1 MALKNNFYDE
11 IFEEEKKWIDL
22 INSNLLNSIYFKR
35 ELKPF
40 YLKKRTELIN
50 EYSSTKSNVIKMFI
64 ELINNILT
72 EIDLLIQKHEN
83 NQKVDCSSLIPLFLK
98 NQMGSSYEQKET
110 KDSSIDY
117 GLNLQI
123 KKQLLQ
129 NDIDNIR
136 REKPVID
143 DYLYDDFPEEKVRA
157 K

>member
-83 NQKVDCSSLIPLFLK
+83 NQKVDCSSLIPLFL
-98 NQMGSSYEQKET
+98 
-110 KDSSIDY
+110 
-117 GLNLQI
+117 
-123 KKQLLQ
+123 
-129 NDIDNIR
+129 
-136 REKPVID
+136 
-143 DYLYDDFPEEKVRA
+143 
-157 K
+157 

>member
-22 INSNLLNSIYFKR
+22 INSNLLNSIYFKH

-40 YLKKRTELIN
+40 YLKKMSELIN

>member
-40 YLKKRTELIN
+40 YLKKITELIN

-117 GLNLQI
+117 DLNLQI

-143 DYLYDDFPEEKVRA
+143 DYLYDDFPEEKVRV